1 MDVIPAIDLRH
12 GRCVRLYQGD
22 YGRETVFGD
31 DPVPMARHWQELGA
45 TRLHVVD
52 LDAAAGE
59 PQQTEI
65 IAAIIRAVDV
75 PVQAGGG
82 LRSREAVRNM
92 LDLGADRI
100 VVGTAALR
108 DPSLVSALVKSNLEA
123 LIVAVD
129 ARNGRVAINGWRE
142 TTSVSAFEF
151 MREMAILGVRRFL
164 FTDIARDA
172 TLEGPN
178 FDSLAQVLEHVRA
191 DIIAAGGVGTL
202 GHIRRLA
209 TLGVEAVVVGQ
220 ALYSGAFTLPD
231 AMAVAAAEV
240 VEE

>member
-1 MDVIPAIDLRH
+1 LEVIPAVDLRH

-31 DPVPMARHWQELGA
+31 DPIAMAQHWREQGA
-45 TRLHVVD
+45 SRLHVVD

-59 PQQTEI
+59 PQQAETIAGI
-65 IAAIIRAVDV
+65 IGAVAI
-75 PVQAGGG
+75 PVQVGGG
-82 LRSREAVRNM
+82 LRSREAVRRM
-92 LDLGADRI
+92 LELGAERI

-108 DPSLVSALVKSNLEA
+108 DQSLVSDLSSTHSNE

-129 ARNGRVAINGWRE
+129 ARNGQVAVDGWRE
-142 TTSVSAFEF
+142 TTSIAASDF
-151 MREMAILGVRRFL
+151 MYEMATLGVKRFL
-164 FTDIARDA
+164 YTDISRDA

-178 FDSLAQVLEHVRA
+178 FEELSHLMSRVKAQ
-191 DIIAAGGVGTL
+191 IIAAGGVGSL

-209 TLGVEAVVVGQ
+209 TLNVEAVVVGQ
-220 ALYSGAFTLPD
+220 ALYSGAFSLLD
-231 AMAVAAAEV
+231 AISIAEAEF